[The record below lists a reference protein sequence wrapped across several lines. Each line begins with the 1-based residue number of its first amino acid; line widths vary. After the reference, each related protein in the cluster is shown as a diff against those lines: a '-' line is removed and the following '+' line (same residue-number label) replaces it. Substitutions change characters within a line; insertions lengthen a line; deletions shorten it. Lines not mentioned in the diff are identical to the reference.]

1 MNFKKLYK
9 AELRRL
15 FLHCEEEC
23 LYYNKE
29 NNTCQ
34 SKKCTMGDDGY
45 VTFWDRLFCESN
57 KGETE
62 RRINDSV

>member
-1 MNFKKLYK
+1 ME
-9 AELRRL
+9 AITETVEGGVVMV

-34 SKKCTMGDDGY
+34 SKKCATGGDGT
-45 VTFWDRLFCESN
+45 VTLSDRIFCEPWR
-57 KGETE
+57 GDE
-62 RRINDSV
+62 DGH

>member
-9 AELRRL
+9 SELRRL
-15 FLHCEEEC
+15 FLSCEEEC

-34 SKKCTMGDDGY
+34 SKKCATGGDGT
-45 VTFWDRLFCESN
+45 VTLLDRIFCEPYREE
-57 KGETE
+57 GEQ
-62 RRINDSV
+62 DGKA

>member
-1 MNFKKLYK
+1 MDFKKLYK
-9 AELRRL
+9 SELRRL

-34 SKKCTMGDDGY
+34 SKKCATGGDGT
-45 VTFWDRLFCESN
+45 VTLSDRIFCEPWR
-57 KGETE
+57 GEE
-62 RRINDSV
+62 HEQDD